1 MNKAQK
7 KFDPSAI
14 GLKNGHLFGLP
25 NMLEGAKV
33 VVIPVPWEATV
44 SFGTGAQSAP
54 KAVFDASS
62 QIDLYSELM
71 PDAWKQGI
79 TMLPISKEW
88 QKKSAKARKMAVKCI
103 KYLQK
108 GGKPNRPALQNKY
121 AYINKTSEELNN
133 WVEAHATVY
142 LKKNKIVAV
151 LGGDHSAPLG
161 LMRALAKER
170 QKFSVLHLDAHADLR
185 DAYEGFE
192 YSHASIMFNALKIP
206 QIKKLIQVGTRDFC
220 EQEANLIK
228 NSNGR
233 VELFSDRDLKN
244 ELFAGSSWQK
254 ICQKIVGSL
263 TQKVYVSFDIDA
275 LESYLCPGTGTP
287 APGGLTFEQS
297 LYLLEEAVRQ
307 GKQIIGFDL
316 CEVSPTKNSTWDATV
331 GAHLLFRLFVVAVKS
346 NENN

>member
-7 KFDPSAI
+7 TFDPSAI

-25 NMLEGAKV
+25 NTLEGAKV

-44 SFGTGAQSAP
+44 SFGTGALKAP

-71 PDAWKQGI
+71 PDAWKQGV

-88 QKKSAKARKMAVKCI
+88 QKKSETARKMAVKCI
-103 KYLQK
+103 KHLQA
-108 GGKPNRPALQNKY
+108 GGNPHSPALYKKY
-121 AYINKTSEELNN
+121 LHINKTGEELNN
-133 WVEAHATVY
+133 WVEAQAATY

-161 LMRALAKER
+161 IMRALAKEH
-170 QKFSVLHLDAHADLR
+170 QEFSVLHFDAHADLR

-192 YSHASIMFNALKIP
+192 YSHASIMFNVLKIP
-206 QIKKLIQVGTRDFC
+206 QIKKLTQVGVRDFC
-220 EQEANLIK
+220 EQEASLIK
-228 NSNGR
+228 DSNGR
-233 VELFSDRDLKN
+233 VELFSDRELKN
-244 ELFAGSSWQK
+244 ELFAGASWQQVCK
-254 ICQKIVGSL
+254 KVVGTL
-263 TQKVYVSFDIDA
+263 TNKVYISFDIDA

-287 APGGLTFEQS
+287 APGGLSFEHS
-297 LYLLEEAVRQ
+297 LYLLEEIVRQ
-307 GKQIIGFDL
+307 GKQVIGFDL
-316 CEVSPTKNSTWDATV
+316 CEVSPTKNSAWDATV

-346 NENN
+346 NQ